1 MPTPS
6 GPMVV
11 AGIDPGITHLG
22 LGVVAVEGKGALK
35 ARLLHGEV
43 VKTSHRE
50 PAQERVGRIHA
61 RVREALLRFRPE
73 ALAVEE
79 QYFYRQNELAYKVG
93 WALGAVLVAAFEA
106 GVRVYA
112 YGPMQVKQALAGH
125 GHAGKEEVALMVRG
139 ILGLKETPKPSHL
152 ADALAIALTHA
163 SFARMGAGK
172 PL

>member
-1 MPTPS
+1 
-6 GPMVV
+6 MVV

-22 LGVVAVEGKGALK
+22 LGVVEVEGKGALR

-43 VKTSHRE
+43 VRTSHRE
-50 PAQERVGRIHA
+50 PAQERAGRIHA
-61 RVREALLRFRPE
+61 RVKEALLRFRPE

-106 GVRVYA
+106 GVGVYA

-125 GHAGKEEVALMVRG
+125 GHAPKEEVALMVRG
-139 ILGLKETPKPSHL
+139 ILGLKEPPSPSHL

-163 SFARMGAGK
+163 FYARMGAAR

>member
-1 MPTPS
+1 VIVL
-6 GPMVV
+6 GV
-11 AGIDPGITHLG
+11 DPGITHLG
-22 LGVVAVEGKGALK
+22 LGVVEVEERGALK

-43 VKTSHRE
+43 VRTSHKE
-50 PAQERVGRIHA
+50 KAEARVGRIHA
-61 RVREALLRFRPE
+61 RAKEALLAFRPE

-79 QYFYRQNELAYKVG
+79 QFFYRQNELAYKVG

-106 GVRVYA
+106 GVPVYA

-125 GHAGKEEVALMVRG
+125 GHASKEEVALMVRSA
-139 ILGLKETPKPSHL
+139 LGLKETPRPSHL

-163 SFARMGAGK
+163 FYARLGAAK

>member
-1 MPTPS
+1 
-6 GPMVV
+6 MVV
-11 AGIDPGITHLG
+11 LGVDPGITHLG
-22 LGVVAVEGKGALK
+22 LGVVAVEGKGTLR

-43 VKTSHRE
+43 VRTSHRE
-50 PAQERVGRIHA
+50 AAQERVGRIHA
-61 RVREALLRFRPE
+61 RVKEALLRFQPQ

-106 GVRVYA
+106 GVPVYA
-112 YGPMQVKQALAGH
+112 YGPMQVKRALAGH
-125 GHAGKEEVALMVRG
+125 GHATKEEVALMVRG
-139 ILGLKETPKPSHL
+139 MLGLKEPPGPSHL

-163 SFARMGAGK
+163 FHARLQAAK

>member
-1 MPTPS
+1 
-6 GPMVV
+6 MVV
-11 AGIDPGITHLG
+11 LGIDPGITHLG
-22 LGVVAVEGKGALK
+22 LGVVEVEPKGTLR

-43 VKTSHRE
+43 VRTSHKE

-61 RVREALLRFRPE
+61 RVKEALARFHPE

-106 GVRVYA
+106 GVPVYA

-125 GHAGKEEVALMVRG
+125 GHRGKEEVALMVQRVLN
-139 ILGLKETPKPSHL
+139 LGEVPRPSHL

-163 SFARMGAGK
+163 FYSRMQAAK

>member
-1 MPTPS
+1 
-6 GPMVV
+6 MVV

-43 VKTSHRE
+43 VKTSPQE
-50 PAQERVGRIHA
+50 PAKERVGRIHA
-61 RVREALLRFRPE
+61 RVLEVLHRFRPE
-73 ALAVEE
+73 AVAVEE
-79 QYFYRQNELAYKVG
+79 QFFYRQNELAYKVG

-106 GVRVYA
+106 GVPVYA

-125 GHAGKEEVALMVRG
+125 GHAAKEEVALMVRG
-139 ILGLKETPKPSHL
+139 ILGLKEAPRPSHL

-163 SFARMGAGK
+163 FYARMGTAT

>member
-1 MPTPS
+1 MIVL
-6 GPMVV
+6 GV
-11 AGIDPGITHLG
+11 DPGITHLG
-22 LGVVAVEGKGALK
+22 LGVVEAMEKGALK

-43 VKTSHRE
+43 VRTSHKE
-50 PAQERVGRIHA
+50 KAEARVGRIHA
-61 RVREALLRFRPE
+61 RVKEALLAFRPE

-106 GVRVYA
+106 GVPVYA

-125 GHAGKEEVALMVRG
+125 GHAGKEEVALMVRSA
-139 ILGLKETPKPSHL
+139 LGLKETPRPSHL

-163 SFARMGAGK
+163 FYARLGAAK

>member
-1 MPTPS
+1 
-6 GPMVV
+6 MVV

-22 LGVVAVEGKGALK
+22 LGVVRVEGKGALK
-35 ARLLHGEV
+35 AHLLHGEV
-43 VKTSHRE
+43 VKTAHRE

-93 WALGAVLVAAFEA
+93 WALGAVLVAAFET
-106 GVRVYA
+106 GVPVYA

-139 ILGLKETPKPSHL
+139 ILGLKEAPKPSHL

-163 SFARMGAGK
+163 FHARLGAAK

>member
-1 MPTPS
+1 
-6 GPMVV
+6 MVILGV
-11 AGIDPGITHLG
+11 DPGITHLG
-22 LGVVAVEGKGALK
+22 LGVVEVEAKGSLK

-43 VKTSHRE
+43 VRTSHQE

-61 RVREALLRFRPE
+61 RVRETLLRFQPQ

-106 GVRVYA
+106 KVAVYA

-139 ILGLKETPKPSHL
+139 ILGLREAPKPSHL

-163 SFARMGAGK
+163 FYAKMQAAK

>member
-1 MPTPS
+1 
-6 GPMVV
+6 MVV
-11 AGIDPGITHLG
+11 VGIDPGITHLG
-22 LGVVAVEGKGALK
+22 LGVVEVEGKGSLK

-43 VKTSHRE
+43 VKTSHQE
-50 PAQERVGRIHA
+50 PARERVGRIHA
-61 RVREALLRFRPE
+61 RVKEVLLRFRPD
-73 ALAVEE
+73 AIAVEE

-93 WALGAVLVAAFEA
+93 WALGAVLVAASEA
-106 GVRVYA
+106 LVPVYA

>member
-1 MPTPS
+1 
-6 GPMVV
+6 MVV
-11 AGIDPGITHLG
+11 LGVDPGITHLG
-22 LGVVAVEGKGALK
+22 LGVVEVQGSLK

-43 VKTSHRE
+43 VRTSAKER
-50 PAQERVGRIHA
+50 AQERVGRIHA
-61 RVREALLRFRPE
+61 RVKEALLAFRPE

-79 QYFYRQNELAYKVG
+79 QFFYRQNELAYKVG

-106 GVRVYA
+106 GVPAYA

-139 ILGLKETPKPSHL
+139 LLGLRETPGPSHL

-163 SFARMGAGK
+163 FYARLGAAK